1 MSIMPVQIVPVGL
14 LKPHIPGCDTV
25 TLESGAGKT
34 IEQVLGE
41 LRVELDLVAMVLV
54 NGRQAPLGTLLQ
66 DGDVVK
72 LIPFVGGG

>member
-1 MSIMPVQIVPVGL
+1 MPVQIVPVGL
-14 LKPHIPGCDTV
+14 LKPHFPGCGTV

-34 IEQVLGE
+34 IAQVLSE
-41 LRVELDLVAMVLV
+41 LGVEPDLVAMILV
-54 NGRQAPLGTLLQ
+54 NGRQAPSGTLLA